1 LIRGVGERVGER
13 EMQTEQELRIDL
25 AAVFRLVYEMDMHE
39 SVANHL
45 SATLTQDGKQFLM
58 NRRWTHF
65 ANVTASSL
73 QLLDSENDSIM
84 QTDEAPDASAW
95 SIHSNVHK
103 SLPEARVILH
113 VHSTYATV
121 LSTLKDPRILPID
134 NNTAR
139 FYERIAYD
147 KNFGGIATSDEE
159 GTRITDTLAGKKV
172 LMMGNHGITV
182 VGETL
187 AEAFEDLYYL
197 EKACKTMVLAY
208 STGQPLN
215 ILPHG
220 IALETAQSWDEF
232 RGQSYAHF
240 EQLKSMLDKK
250 DSTYRE

>member
-1 LIRGVGERVGER
+1 MKEQ
-13 EMQTEQELRIDL
+13 MQTEQALRIDL
-25 AAVFRLVYEMDMHE
+25 AAVFRLIYEMNMHE

-45 SATLTQDGKQFLM
+45 SAALSQDGKQFLM

-73 QLLDSENDSIM
+73 QLLDSENDSVM
-84 QTDEAPDASAW
+84 QTAEAPDASAW
-95 SIHSNVHK
+95 SIHSTMHK

-147 KNFGGIATSDEE
+147 KNFGGIASSEEE
-159 GTRITDTLAGKKV
+159 GKRITNTLAGKKA

-208 STGQPLN
+208 STGQHLN
-215 ILPHG
+215 ILSHAV
-220 IALETAQSWDEF
+220 ALDTAESWDEF
-232 RGQSYAHF
+232 RGQSYTHF

-250 DSTYRE
+250 GSTYKE